1 MIHSAQWLIPAAA
14 AIIHSTQWVIPA
26 AAGII
31 HSAQWLVPAKAGEN
45 LAQARFNAAVQWNV
59 FAAQ

>member
-1 MIHSAQWLIPAAA
+1 MIHSAQWL
-14 AIIHSTQWVIPA
+14 IPA